1 MTGRSRDDLRVEIEE
16 LFADMWQVPRFSG
29 VLHGFRPHC
38 DCFQTDSPPELHVVV
53 ALPGVD
59 PESVRVAAAGRAL
72 VVSGRRE
79 RPSIEGARYRQMEIE
94 YGPFER
100 RLELGEE
107 VDAAR
112 TEATYERGM
121 LRIVLSLGEST

>member
-29 VLHGFRPHC
+29 VRHGFRPHC
-38 DCFQTDSPPELHVVV
+38 DCFRTDGPPELHVVV

-59 PESVRVAAAGRAL
+59 PESVRVAAAGRTL
-72 VVSGRRE
+72 VVSGRRD

-94 YGPFER
+94 YGFFER
-100 RLELGEE
+100 RIELGAD

-121 LRIVLSLGEST
+121 LRIVLPLGEDA

>member
-29 VLHGFRPHC
+29 VRHGFRPHC
-38 DCFQTDSPPELHVVV
+38 DCFRTDSPPELHVVV

-59 PESVRVAAAGRAL
+59 PESVRVTAAGRTL

-79 RPSIEGARYRQMEIE
+79 RPSIGGARYRQMEIE

-100 RLELGEE
+100 RIELGEP

>member
-29 VLHGFRPHC
+29 VRHGFRPHC
-38 DCFQTDSPPELHVVV
+38 DCFRTDGPPELHVVV

-59 PESVRVAAAGRAL
+59 PESVRVVAAGRTL
-72 VVSGRRE
+72 VVSGRRN

-94 YGPFER
+94 YGFFER
-100 RLELGEE
+100 RIELGAD

-112 TEATYERGM
+112 TEATYDRGM
-121 LRIVLSLGEST
+121 LRIVLPLGEDA

>member
-16 LFADMWQVPRFSG
+16 LFADMWQVPRFTG
-29 VLHGFRPHC
+29 VRRGFRPQC
-38 DCFQTDSPPELHVVV
+38 DCFRTDSPPALHVVV

-59 PESVRVAAAGRAL
+59 PESVRVSAVDGAL
-72 VVSGRRE
+72 VVAGRRE
-79 RPSIEGARYRQMEIE
+79 RPSVEGARYRQMEIE
-94 YGPFER
+94 YGDFQR
-100 RLELGEE
+100 RIELGED

-121 LRIVLSLGEST
+121 LRIVLPLEERA